1 MAERPD
7 QFAGIVVI
15 TWPQPQ
21 GTALH
26 GWAVTITDAV
36 TGQPVRTVTSMDV
49 HLHAAAEDVIWAECE
64 IFADT
69 DGAPILDG
77 EPIVEHG
84 GDPADRHV
92 PVPGHGDA
100 RCGARRWLSP
110 SPRPR

>member
-26 GWAVTITDAV
+26 GWAVTITDAA
-36 TGQPVRTVTSMDV
+36 TGQPVRTVTSMEV

-77 EPIVEHG
+77 EPIVDTEG
-84 GDPADRHV
+84 APLTATFPFLVTEMRVAEPA
-92 PVPGHGDA
+92 
-100 RCGARRWLSP
+100 GA
-110 SPRPR
+110 